1 MGLFGRRRATDPSS
15 WRELWEA
22 LGPLGGRLTPE
33 AVRRWED
40 IVATSPPAFIEA
52 ASEQLGHA
60 YRLLGTEAHAREIGP
75 GAFEGTGRP
84 FAAERFGRVVDAVVV
99 AGPDAVA
106 RVAADATA
114 VRSYAA
120 AVPLLD
126 PVLAYRG
133 DGDVTLGVELL
144 RIRDRSRFERGAE
157 LRAPRSR
164 RFVTSAADLD
174 RDALRAWP
182 SLRGRQPGQVW
193 TGIRDPEEPWLEVD
207 ASDLDVVPGASDL
220 GDVEA
225 TRAAQ
230 HARDAPG
237 SWYGAGLAAA
247 ERLFTALGPD
257 ALGPDAAT
265 AGVALVSLELEHP
278 ADPKVDGP
286 DLEPGQWAEMLS
298 VPLVLDPTDA
308 ATTEGD
314 ARTGVLARACA
325 RRLLDLPLVATSQNL
340 PTLKRLAGF

>member
-33 AVRRWED
+33 AVRRWAD

-106 RVAADATA
+106 RVAADPTA
-114 VRSYAA
+114 IRSYAS

-157 LRAPRSR
+157 LRAPRTRSV
-164 RFVTSAADLD
+164 VTSAATLD

-182 SLRGRQPGQVW
+182 SLRGRSAGQVW

-207 ASDLDVVPGASDL
+207 ASDLDVVPDL
-220 GDVEA
+220 ADVEA
-225 TRAAQ
+225 VRSV
-230 HARDAPG
+230 REVLDDPE
-237 SWYGAGLAAA
+237 SWYSAGISAA
-247 ERLFTALGPD
+247 ERLFTALGAD
-257 ALGPDAAT
+257 ALGADAAT
-265 AGVALVSLELEHP
+265 ASVALVSLDLQEP
-278 ADPKVDGP
+278 ADPKAGAP
-286 DLEPGQWAEMLS
+286 DLEPEQWAEVLS
-298 VPLVLDPTDA
+298 VPVVLDPADA
-308 ATTEGD
+308 ATTGAGSRID
-314 ARTGVLARACA
+314 VLARACA
-325 RRLLDLPLVATSQNL
+325 RRLLDLPLVATPANR
-340 PTLKRLAGF
+340 PTLERLARS